1 MNSSLRKVAL
11 IWAVPIS
18 LGVALAAGLAWP
30 RTTDSPTAM
39 DDAAAPRGPVPKWV
53 EISVEMPVS
62 HTLFPPG
69 NGADVA
75 NGQCL
80 ICHSAGMVLRQ
91 PPLTQ
96 DEWIGEINKMRNS
109 FGAPLPADQVEAL
122 ARYLRSING
131 REQSPGGPSAVDG
144 QGS

>member
-1 MNSSLRKVAL
+1 MSTNLRNVAL
-11 IWAVPIS
+11 IWAVPIL
-18 LGVALAAGLAWP
+18 LGIALATGLAWP
-30 RTTDSPTAM
+30 HAADSTA
-39 DDAAAPRGPVPKWV
+39 AVEKTATGPVQRWAKV
-53 EISVEMPVS
+53 TVDLPVS
-62 HTLFPPG
+62 QTAFPPG
-69 NGADVA
+69 NGADIA

-96 DEWIGEINKMRNS
+96 DEWTGEINKMRNS

-122 ARYLRSING
+122 AKYLRSING
-131 REQSPGGPSAVDG
+131 RQQSPGGLSAVDG

>member
-1 MNSSLRKVAL
+1 MHTSLRNVAL
-11 IWAVPIS
+11 IWGGPIL
-18 LGVALAAGLAWP
+18 LGIALATGLAWP
-30 RTTDSPTAM
+30 HAADSTTAVEKTA
-39 DDAAAPRGPVPKWV
+39 AGPGQGWAKV
-53 EISVEMPVS
+53 SVALPVS
-62 HTLFPPG
+62 QTSFPPG
-69 NGADVA
+69 NGADIA

-91 PPLTQ
+91 PPLT
-96 DEWIGEINKMRNS
+96 DAEWTGEINKMRNS

-131 REQSPGGPSAVDG
+131 RQQSTGSPSTVDG